1 MTEEKHVVVT
11 GASSGIGR
19 AIAKAFDQPGNRIS
33 LVARREPL
41 LRELQSEI
49 QTRSEVVVGD
59 LSDAEDPLAW
69 LRQAEEIL
77 GPTDVL
83 INNAG
88 VSFVEP
94 VEGVSAERIAW
105 KFQVNLLTPIAAIQH
120 VMQQMLERGQGHIIN
135 ICSVA
140 SLTPRPYFCHY
151 TASKGALANFS
162 EALRVELADRGV
174 QVTTVYP
181 GPVDTPMGQRNFD
194 QFENPA
200 AVRKSP
206 TGDTSTLAN
215 LILRAMERKHRR
227 VIYPGIYKLNWF
239 IRSFAHFLA
248 ERSPA
253 ITGDQTPRMS
263 ENDPSA

>member
-1 MTEEKHVVVT
+1 MTEERHVVVT

-19 AIAKAFDQPGNRIS
+19 AIAKIFDGPDYRIS

-41 LRELQSEI
+41 LRQLQAEL

-59 LSDAEDPLAW
+59 LSKADDPIAW
-69 LRQAEEIL
+69 LRQAEEAL

-105 KFQVNLLTPIAAIQH
+105 KFQVNVLTPIAATQH
-120 VMQQMLERGQGHIIN
+120 VMQHMLERGQGDIVN
-135 ICSVA
+135 ICSVSA
-140 SLTPRPYFCHY
+140 LSPRPYFCHY
-151 TASKGALANFS
+151 SASKAALANFS
-162 EALRVELADRGV
+162 EALRIELADRGV
-174 QVTTVYP
+174 HVTTVYP

-194 QFENPA
+194 QFEDPA
-200 AVRKSP
+200 VVRKVP
-206 TGDTSTLAN
+206 TGDTATLAR
-215 LILRAMERKHRR
+215 LVLQAMEKRHRR
-227 VIYPGIYKLNWF
+227 VIYPGIYKLNWY
-239 IRSFAHFLA
+239 IRSLSHFVA

-253 ITGDQTPRMS
+253 VSGAQTPRLS
-263 ENDPSA
+263 DQDPNA